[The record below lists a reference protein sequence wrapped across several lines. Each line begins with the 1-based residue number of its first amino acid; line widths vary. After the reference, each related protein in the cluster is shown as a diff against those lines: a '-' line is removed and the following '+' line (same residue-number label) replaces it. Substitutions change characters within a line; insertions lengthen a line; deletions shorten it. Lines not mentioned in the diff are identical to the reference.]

1 MDSARLNRTRWS
13 TATVLWIGVLAIM
26 STFQLWRGALVD
38 GILFAAIVVMLIVD
52 RATGGR
58 LVVIR
63 RAADAPRFV
72 VIGVAAV
79 IGTVLIIA
87 PRHSTIDAVAMGVA
101 GALAVVLAW
110 NPAGTRPERPAS
122 AYQRSAV
129 IWSLLAV
136 ALCLWEAG
144 AYVASVTVS
153 ERDFPTISVLLDPFV
168 DLPVGRIVFTVLW
181 ILGGLAL
188 VNAWRKR

>member
-1 MDSARLNRTRWS
+1 
-13 TATVLWIGVLAIM
+13 
-26 STFQLWRGALVD
+26 
-38 GILFAAIVVMLIVD
+38 
-52 RATGGR
+52 
-58 LVVIR
+58 
-63 RAADAPRFV
+63 
-72 VIGVAAV
+72 
-79 IGTVLIIA
+79 
-87 PRHSTIDAVAMGVA
+87 
-101 GALAVVLAW
+101 
-110 NPAGTRPERPAS
+110 
-122 AYQRSAV
+122 
-129 IWSLLAV
+129 V